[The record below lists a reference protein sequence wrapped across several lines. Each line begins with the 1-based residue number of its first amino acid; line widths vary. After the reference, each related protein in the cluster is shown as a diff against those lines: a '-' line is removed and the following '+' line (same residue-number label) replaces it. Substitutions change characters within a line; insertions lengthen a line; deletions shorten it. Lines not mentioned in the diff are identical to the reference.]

1 MCLHHNSRT
10 CCYAVTLADFV
21 SIPGNRMVDHSGIYV
36 HVTVLADGTVLIY
49 VGSARAGLL
58 TDSSEVS

>member
-1 MCLHHNSRT
+1 
-10 CCYAVTLADFV
+10 
-21 SIPGNRMVDHSGIYV
+21 MVDHSGIYV